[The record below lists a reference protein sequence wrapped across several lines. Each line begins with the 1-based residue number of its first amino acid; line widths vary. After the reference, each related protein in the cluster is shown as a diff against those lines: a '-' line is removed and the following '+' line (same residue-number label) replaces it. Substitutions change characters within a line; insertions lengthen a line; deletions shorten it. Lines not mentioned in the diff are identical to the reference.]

1 MKILDHRHTGIIV
14 NNLEEMASF
23 YVALGFKQ
31 TRRDLEQG
39 DFVSHLIGL
48 ENSTLETIKLAL
60 ENGYII
66 ELMKYISHEPLT
78 RPSEE
83 NFGGPKYYFG
93 YDHIG
98 FTVDN
103 IDEVI
108 TRVLSLGGAM
118 VSSPK
123 STNPGLPSIHAYV
136 RDPEKNIIHLAQ
148 NIYT

>member
-1 MKILDHRHTGIIV
+1 MRILGHRHTGIIV
-14 NNLEEMASF
+14 NNLEDMASF

-48 ENSTLETIKLAL
+48 ENSKLETIKLAL

-66 ELMKYISHEPLT
+66 ELMKYISHEPST
-78 RPSEE
+78 RPNEDK
-83 NFGGPKYYFG
+83 FGAPKYFFG

-108 TRVLSLGGAM
+108 ERILSLGGDL
-118 VSSPK
+118 VSLPM

-136 RDPEKNIIHLAQ
+136 RDPEENIIHLAQ

>member
-66 ELMKYISHEPLT
+66 ELMKYISHEPST
-78 RPSEE
+78 RF
-83 NFGGPKYYFG
+83 NDDKFGGPKYFFG
-93 YDHIG
+93 YDHLG

-108 TRVLSLGGAM
+108 TRVLSLGGEL

-136 RDPEKNIIHLAQ
+136 KDPEKNIIHLAQ

>member
-1 MKILDHRHTGIIV
+1 LKILGHRHTGIIV
-14 NNLEEMASF
+14 RDIESMASF
-23 YVALGFKQ
+23 YLALGFKQ

-48 ENSTLETIKLAL
+48 ENSILETIKLAL

-66 ELMKYISHEPLT
+66 ELMKYISHEPLN
-78 RPSEE
+78 RSNVVESDS
-83 NFGGPKYYFG
+83 PKYYFG
-93 YDHIG
+93 YDHIS

-108 TRVLSLGGAM
+108 ARVLSLGGEL

-136 RDPEKNIIHLAQ
+136 KDPEKNIIHLAQ

>member
-1 MKILDHRHTGIIV
+1 MKILGHRHTGIIV
-14 NNLEEMASF
+14 SNLEEMASF

-31 TRRDLEQG
+31 TRRDHEQG
-39 DFVSHLIGL
+39 AFVSHLIGL
-48 ENSTLETIKLAL
+48 ENSILETIKLAL

-66 ELMKYISHEPLT
+66 ELMKYISHEPST
-78 RPSEE
+78 RSNEDK
-83 NFGGPKYYFG
+83 FVGPKYYFG

-108 TRVLSLGGAM
+108 ARVLSLGGEL
-118 VSSPK
+118 VSSPM
-123 STNPGLPSIHAYV
+123 STNPGLPSIHSYV